1 MLNAAW
7 LYAQH
12 AKAATATRGTTAWST
27 SSVGSASTAA
37 AAVAAAVAPALPA
50 ALANALPSFL
60 FSGREPV
67 HGSSAADDGGSC
79 AADDASSDAAVGPAA
94 AAQQPQQ
101 RWLAR
106 ARGLYA
112 SAAVVGVAEA
122 QRELGRCLAGLDE
135 ETWQG
140 TCTRDAAAVAAAR
153 ADAAAAV
160 AAARAQAAAAAAA
173 AAADDDDA
181 AAAALASAAAPKP
194 VGRSARKDA
203 TLLLEVAGVQ
213 GGDLQALRALAHWH
227 SGYAATAP
235 AGSGRNGAGRPRS
248 RSLYAECAALG
259 GYPDGLPCQVEAA
272 AMELYWAASDV
283 AAFFGLRLRP
293 AEA

>member
-1 MLNAAW
+1 
-7 LYAQH
+7 
-12 AKAATATRGTTAWST
+12 
-27 SSVGSASTAA
+27 
-37 AAVAAAVAPALPA
+37 
-50 ALANALPSFL
+50 
-60 FSGREPV
+60 
-67 HGSSAADDGGSC
+67 
-79 AADDASSDAAVGPAA
+79 
-94 AAQQPQQ
+94 
-101 RWLAR
+101 
-106 ARGLYA
+106 
-112 SAAVVGVAEA
+112 
-122 QRELGRCLAGLDE
+122 
-135 ETWQG
+135 
-140 TCTRDAAAVAAAR
+140 
-153 ADAAAAV
+153 V

-173 AAADDDDA
+173 DDDDDDDDAA

-194 VGRSARKDA
+194 VGVFWARKDA